1 MKIRIGWDST
11 SEVPDYL
18 AFQKSCTHHKKCG
31 KLFKFVW
38 NFSLGWFFILK
49 LLIKCFFLSNSL
61 VLTVRILWLKKGP
74 QLDGKPITNLNNS
87 PIFFVRVPQNASEF
101 LDARGNW
108 IILSISYIWSLSIKS
123 QLKKKPGG
131 IWHFFWPSGKL
142 QCMLKYT

>member
-49 LLIKCFFLSNSL
+49 L

-123 QLKKKPGG
+123 QLKKNRVEFG
-131 IWHFFWPSGKL
+131 IFFDRVVSYE
-142 QCMLKYT
+142 CMLKYT